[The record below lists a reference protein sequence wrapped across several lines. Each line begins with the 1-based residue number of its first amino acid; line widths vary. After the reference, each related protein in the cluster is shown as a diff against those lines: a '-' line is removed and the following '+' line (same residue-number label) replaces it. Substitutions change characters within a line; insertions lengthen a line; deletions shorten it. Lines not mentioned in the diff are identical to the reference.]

1 VLDPTRDFAA
11 VLFDLDGTL
20 VDSTGAVER
29 NWLRW
34 AGEYDVDP
42 VRLEGVHGIP
52 ARVVVA
58 SLVAADR
65 HDEAYA
71 RIEHLEV
78 SDTEGVAA
86 LPGAVAAL
94 GGLVAAGA
102 AVAVVTSGSRALA
115 TTRLAHCGLPVPDVL
130 VTVDDITHGK
140 PDPEPFR
147 LAVERLGVDPA
158 ECLAVEDT
166 VPGLRSARAAGV
178 GATLAVIT
186 STAGPEL
193 APYADLVVTN
203 LAEVS
208 LWVADGRVRVSRPSD
223 P

>member
-1 VLDPTRDFAA
+1 MLDPARDFAA

-42 VRLEGVHGIP
+42 ARLGGVHGIP

-178 GATLAVIT
+178 GATLAVTT
-186 STAGPEL
+186 STPGPEL
-193 APYADLVVTN
+193 APYADLVVAT
-203 LAEVS
+203 LAEVA
-208 LWVADGRVRVSRPSD
+208 LRVADGRVRLTGP
-223 P
+223 